1 MKNIA
6 NIIAPISI
14 IICIFL
20 WVKISDLQA
29 DISAAKTETSATA
42 AETELEL
49 AVYMGRLQLYANK
62 LYFAGINENESLYK
76 FYLHEMEEAMETIAD
91 GKVVSDNGIDISA
104 NMKAFGEQ
112 SLQVLEK
119 KIEEE
124 GFKNFKSHY
133 NNLISSCNSCHK
145 VSQKG
150 MIVITEPKKP
160 VFDNQDYSKKE
171 ALSTDVDGD

>member
-20 WVKISDLQA
+20 WVKISNLQ
-29 DISAAKTETSATA
+29 DESSKAKTEATA
-42 AETELEL
+42 TSQPELEV

-62 LYFAGINENESLYK
+62 LYFAGINGNKALYK
-76 FYLHEMEEAMETIAD
+76 FYLHEMEEAMETVAD

-124 GFKNFKSHY
+124 GFANFKTHY
-133 NNLISSCNSCHK
+133 TNLISSCNSCHK

-150 MIVITEPKKP
+150 MIVITEPKNP

-171 ALSTDVDGD
+171 EVSTDVDGD